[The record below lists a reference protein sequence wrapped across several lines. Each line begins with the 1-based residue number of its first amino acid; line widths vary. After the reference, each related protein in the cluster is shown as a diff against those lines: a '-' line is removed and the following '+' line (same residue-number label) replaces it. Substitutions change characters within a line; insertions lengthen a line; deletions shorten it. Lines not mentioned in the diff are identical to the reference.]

1 MMIEKRADQFWIVT
15 FLLNLMPW
23 ALHIIRNTLLYN
35 MERSEWNK
43 WFPITAQR
51 FPTGAWTK
59 KKIDREKERKKKTAE
74 DVSDDCLS
82 INSLN
87 PII

>member
-1 MMIEKRADQFWIVT
+1 MVPNDCTKISNWS
-15 FLLNLMPW
+15 LN
-23 ALHIIRNTLLYN
+23 
-35 MERSEWNK
+35 
-43 WFPITAQR
+43 
-51 FPTGAWTK
+51 K

>member
-1 MMIEKRADQFWIVT
+1 MVPNNCTKISNWSLD
-15 FLLNLMPW
+15 
-23 ALHIIRNTLLYN
+23 
-35 MERSEWNK
+35 NK
-43 WFPITAQR
+43 KQ
-51 FPTGAWTK
+51 
-59 KKIDREKERKKKTAE
+59 IDREKERKKKTAE